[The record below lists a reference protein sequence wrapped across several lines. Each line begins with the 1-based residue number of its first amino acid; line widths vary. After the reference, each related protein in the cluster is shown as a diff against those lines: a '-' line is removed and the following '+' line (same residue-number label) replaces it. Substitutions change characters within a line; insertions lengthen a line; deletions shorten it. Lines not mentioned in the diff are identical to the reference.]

1 MFDVDFD
8 PESQGVLEVSMNELV
23 NMDSSNTVDVVSTED
38 TNSTESTK
46 DFDINNENPN
56 ELNISLDDII
66 KIDSKE
72 VVDTN
77 NEETDKEI
85 TPSSANKETANS
97 FLLLGNALAEEGIL
111 SEFDEEGFDKLV
123 EETGSGGKA
132 LLQIMNNRLAEVE
145 TSIKESYDE
154 DYKAYLQLK
163 EVGVDSNEAFDLTN
177 LNSQLEQIDDDI
189 LEESEDTRK
198 NILQMHFKNTTN
210 WSDQRIVKHIE
221 KLVTNGEDIDE
232 AKEALPELQKFT
244 KESIQ
249 LKHKEYTETQNKLKI
264 QQEEAAKDIR
274 DTFKSDAEIIK
285 GVKLTK
291 IQSIKAQ
298 ELLLTPVELEDGNI
312 TNSLYAERAK
322 NPLEFDKKLAALYA
336 AGAFEGCVTT
346 NIVSKKAALDEL
358 DKVLKTGSKS
368 SFKGNSAANN
378 EVIDEQ
384 NQLVNDKFLR
394 SITGNK

>member
-23 NMDSSNTVDVVSTED
+23 NMDSNNTVDVVSTED

-77 NEETDKEI
+77 NEETNKEI

-111 SEFDEEGFDKLV
+111 SEFDAEGFDKLV

-132 LLQIMNNRLAEVE
+132 LLQIMNNRLTEVE

-163 EVGVDSNEAFDLTN
+163 EAGVNADEAFDLTN

-210 WSDQRIVKHIE
+210 WSDQRIIKHIE

-291 IQSIKAQ
+291 IQSMKAQ

-336 AGAFEGCVTT
+336 AGAFEGSVTT
-346 NIVSKKAALDEL
+346 NKVSKKAALDEL

-394 SITGNK
+394 SITGK